1 MSIITFVV
9 FCFAVYF
16 NLRKNTIC
24 RYIRL
29 EIKKNIMFS
38 SISGFDNLPLF
49 RFRYR
54 TGFTYDAGVVVGR
67 FCFRCGRLAITDRKQ
82 EHHKYRI

>member
-1 MSIITFVV
+1 MTSVIFY
-9 FCFAVYF
+9 FAIYF
-16 NLRKNTIC
+16 NLKENTLC

-38 SISGFDNLPLF
+38 LISGFDKLPLF

-54 TGFTYDAGVVVGR
+54 TGFTCDADVFVG
-67 FCFRCGRLAITDRKQ
+67 
-82 EHHKYRI
+82 